1 MIFTEEELKT
11 IDVDLSDEWMFP
23 DYGKL
28 TASVQLDVYDT
39 IQKKACNFL
48 GIDYNAV
55 IEEGWIDVYADI
67 NVLTREVTSVLW
79 IIVPNNTDIC
89 KGYEIDFEVNAIGY
103 DGIEICRQLEQ
114 TNGVSE
120 FLDECRAYV
129 ERGWG
134 DE

>member
-1 MIFTEEELKT
+1 M
-11 IDVDLSDEWMFP
+11 
-23 DYGKL
+23 
-28 TASVQLDVYDT
+28 
-39 IQKKACNFL
+39 
-48 GIDYNAV
+48 

-79 IIVPNNTDIC
+79 IIVPNNTDIW
-89 KGYEIDFEVNAIGY
+89 KGYEIDFEVNTIGY

-120 FLDECRAYV
+120 FLDECRVYV
-129 ERGWG
+129 ERGWK